1 MKKEEKL
8 VKGGKIKIQEKIE
21 LKEIEMQGN
30 ACKNNGGKPCK
41 YDCCSD
47 CHNHTTSFQTPML

>member
-1 MKKEEKL
+1 MSEAKEIK
-8 VKGGKIKIQEKIE
+8 KIKIQEKIE